1 MFQTTN
7 QLCFTSPI
15 GFHSSVPAVPRAPE
29 DWPCRRTG
37 PGPALAS
44 TISLEIKEKYWRKSW
59 GNHVDGIEIQYA
71 IYQRI
76 TMHLIFISIYL
87 SINQIN
93 QFKSNQISYLILS
106 YPSIYLPF
114 YLPIQLSSSLAIQQ
128 PSYLAIW
135 LSSKS
140 SKSIF
145 SI

>member
-87 SINQIN
+87 SIYQSNKSIQI
-93 QFKSNQISYLILS
+93 KSNILS
-106 YPSIYLPF
+106 YPILSIDLSTFLPT
-114 YLPIQLSSSLAIQQ
+114 
-128 PSYLAIW
+128 YLAI
-135 LSSKS
+135 
-140 SKSIF
+140 
-145 SI
+145 